1 MISDDLDNLGLES
14 LLREALLADGRL
26 ATLVAEQLR
35 GLLSAVDGVEFTTS
49 LELARSGRAAPPE
62 EEESMIRLCRALRRA
77 LMMLAERARQ
87 AQPAASPDVT
97 TARPFGSAPHRALV
111 EPGGTAHQQR
121 TTTLRRADRE
131 RLEIGIEGV
140 LDGFS
145 SSRSVQSQLSTPP
158 IPDGSLAQRWRWFHL
173 ALLRLPP
180 EMAREWQVRIT
191 GMVPRSWTTPADGWQ
206 QLAAN
211 IADPIVLVPAFD
223 DEPGVVAT
231 RNAPLDER
239 VLIAFGDR
247 AVKYFGIGVVA
258 SQMLWLAAEDQTSY
272 YAAGNGLVPARQ
284 GYAAAYVA
292 ALQDKLS
299 AFKTAE
305 LAGSDGESIVHRAAQ
320 LAEVL
325 RSIVH
330 RPFAAP
336 GSWWSETRETAM
348 SFVRDMAE
356 HRAPELRTRDLR
368 EFRSYKDLVDDQQSD
383 VANDIR
389 LRVNDPDEV
398 GMIFDC
404 LRPSVVTDK
413 AIVRM
418 GRVIYGGDRL
428 ERR

>member
-1 MISDDLDNLGLES
+1 MTSDEIDNPGLES

-49 LELARSGRAAPPE
+49 LELARGGRAAPPE

-77 LMMLAERARQ
+77 LMTLVERARQ
-87 AQPAASPDVT
+87 AQPAAPPDVT
-97 TARPFGSAPHRALV
+97 NARPFESVPHHALV

-145 SSRSVQSQLSTPP
+145 SSRAVQSQLSTPP

-180 EMAREWQVRIT
+180 EMARQWQVRVT
-191 GMVPRSWTTPADGWQ
+191 GMVPPSWTTPIDGWQ
-206 QLAAN
+206 QLAADVV
-211 IADPIVLVPAFD
+211 DPVVLVPAFD
-223 DEPGVVAT
+223 DEPGVVAM

-239 VLIAFGDR
+239 VLTAFGDR
-247 AVKYFGIGVVA
+247 AGKYFGIGVVA

-272 YAAGNGLVPARQ
+272 YASGDGLVQ
-284 GYAAAYVA
+284 GQHGYTAYVM
-292 ALQDKLS
+292 ALQDKLT

-305 LAGSDGESIVHRAAQ
+305 LAGTDGESVVHRAAQ

-336 GSWWSETRETAM
+336 NSWWSEARETAM

-356 HRAPELRTRDLR
+356 RRAPELRTRDLR
-368 EFRSYKDLVDDQQSD
+368 EFGSYKDLMVAQESD
-383 VANDIR
+383 ADSDIR
-389 LRVNDPDEV
+389 LLVSNLNEV

-413 AIVRM
+413 AIVRV